1 MATKIIRGA
10 SSEEKRAILKGN
22 KGQAFSVEWTTRKG
36 ITTKRLLRE
45 WTENALTYGSDN
57 VKPNPMAFDRD
68 LFAAADTDKLARGEK
83 WPWVNIELR
92 NLHTVV
98 MGGTTY
104 VFEG

>member
-10 SSEEKRAILKGN
+10 SSDDKRAILKGN

-36 ITTKRLLRE
+36 ERTKRNLRE
-45 WTENALTYGSDN
+45 WTEGALTYGSHN
-57 VKPNPMAFDRD
+57 VQPNPMRFDRD
-68 LFAAADTDKLARGEK
+68 LFTAADTAKLAAENPF
-83 WPWVNIELR
+83 PWVNIELR

>member
-1 MATKIIRGA
+1 MTTKVIRGA

-36 ITTKRLLRE
+36 VHTKRVLRE
-45 WTENALTYGSDN
+45 WTEGALTYGSHN
-57 VKPNPMAFDRD
+57 VKPNPMAHDRD
-68 LFAAADTDKLARGEK
+68 LFTAADVAKLAAENPF
-83 WPWVNIELR
+83 PWVNIELR
-92 NLHTVV
+92 QLHSVV